1 MTEADVVALLA
12 IAAMAVPTLMMR
24 VGGFWLMNR
33 LPPSRRLRRMLEA
46 LPGSVVAATI
56 VPILARE
63 GLPAAVA
70 MAAAAIVMMVRRN
83 DLLALFTGL
92 AAAAA
97 ARAAGF

>member
-1 MTEADVVALLA
+1 MTDAVALAA
-12 IAAMAVPTLMMR
+12 IAAMAIPTMLMR
-24 VGGFWLMNR
+24 IGGFWLMNR

-46 LPGSVVAATI
+46 LPGAVVAATI

-70 MAAAAIVMMVRRN
+70 MAAAGAVMLVKRN
-83 DLLALFTGL
+83 DLLALGAGL

-97 ARAAGF
+97 VRAAGF